1 MRLSAITPRFII
13 PSCAAGVCAISLAEP
28 EMPLEV
34 QTMNIGQI
42 MEYLPHRYPFL
53 LIDRV
58 VEIEPAKRIVAIKNV
73 TINEP
78 FFNGHFPG
86 YPIMPGVLV
95 VEAMAQTGCILLL
108 SEIPDREKK
117 LVVFTGIDGAKFR
130 RAITP
135 GDQIRIEVDVLSF
148 RPRAGKMEGKAYID
162 GKLACEATLTCAV
175 VPRPG
180 SSSSPA
186 GKTPKAAAEA
196 SAETQTEAQ
205 VEPVSAQ

>member
-1 MRLSAITPRFII
+1 
-13 PSCAAGVCAISLAEP
+13 
-28 EMPLEV
+28 MPLEV

-58 VEIEPAKRIVAIKNV
+58 VEVEPAKRIVAIKNV

-108 SEIPDREKK
+108 SEIPDRQKK

-148 RPRAGKMEGKAYID
+148 RPRAGKMQGKAYID

-175 VPRPG
+175 VPRQ
-180 SSSSPA
+180 SSSATSADNAAKETPSEAKAASPA
-186 GKTPKAAAEA
+186 Q
-196 SAETQTEAQ
+196 SQTES
-205 VEPVSAQ
+205 VSEQ